1 VQTGS
6 DVTVNGNL
14 NGGSYALNA
23 GFTLNGNIS
32 TSVASSAISSN
43 SGTHNIN
50 GDVINTNAAGV
61 TILHNSGIL
70 NITGG
75 TITSTGA
82 NAVINKTTAGGRISL
97 RNAYLNAGV
106 GATNSI
112 ASTVSINVNSRGSQA
127 DIPVSSIVNVIGDL
141 KVDSASEAT
150 AGDVATVLADGTWSW
165 ASLPPQIVASGNV
178 AVVDDVNGNDS
189 TGVVGRLD
197 RPFFTL
203 LAAQTAASAGT
214 TIVVYPG
221 SYTSNSLGKDGVN
234 WYFMP
239 GATVTTV
246 GNVFNALT
254 AMSFTVAG
262 YGALN
267 GTGRLVQI
275 SSGTSNISIQCNTA
289 NTSNGFGISASGS
302 IKINV
307 LDSWTIGNG
316 VSSQISSASASVYIK
331 ARVINIGNGLTT
343 PFTPTAGSLRID
355 ADINCTAAMPNL
367 VQHGGGAIEFR
378 NSAIETSLLAGAVID
393 KTLGTGS
400 ILLDNCRITAPPTQD
415 TIASLVTLPVTSM
428 GSYID
433 RPVSGSVQ
441 VIGDL
446 HYEAAPTTPTVGQVP
461 TANADGTWSW
471 A

>member
-1 VQTGS
+1 
-6 DVTVNGNL
+6 
-14 NGGSYALNA
+14 
-23 GFTLNGNIS
+23 
-32 TSVASSAISSN
+32 
-43 SGTHNIN
+43 
-50 GDVINTNAAGV
+50 
-61 TILHNSGIL
+61 
-70 NITGG
+70 
-75 TITSTGA
+75 
-82 NAVINKTTAGGRISL
+82 
-97 RNAYLNAGV
+97 
-106 GATNSI
+106 
-112 ASTVSINVNSRGSQA
+112 
-127 DIPVSSIVNVIGDL
+127 
-141 KVDSASEAT
+141 
-150 AGDVATVLADGTWSW
+150 VL
-165 ASLPPQIVASGNV
+165 SGNV

-197 RPFFTL
+197 KPFFTL

-267 GTGRLVQI
+267 GTGRLVNI
-275 SSGTSNISIQCNTA
+275 SSGTSNISVQCNSA

-316 VSSQISSASASVYIK
+316 VTSQMSSASASVYIK